1 MDSFCPGYHKSYI
14 QCSPL
19 EAPHNLV
26 FFGIITLFLPFF
38 CIYYDFCLFTFILI
52 DIQYHRVLAF

>member
-38 CIYYDFCLFTFILI
+38 VFIMTF
-52 DIQYHRVLAF
+52 AFLLSS